1 MAWLALACG
10 AVAGPLIHLAAP
22 QWSVLLG
29 GLIGGTVAWGLRRT
43 KRACLSSRCS
53 SWPAAVATYLW
64 RGLGMLISGRVSM
77 DSEFFVW
84 AGCVA
89 YAMIAGLTV
98 RILLLPT
105 GTLAATPLPE
115 RLVACA
121 LALVVYFVFR
131 RNLFVGIAT
140 GFVGA

>member
-1 MAWLALACG
+1 
-10 AVAGPLIHLAAP
+10 
-22 QWSVLLG
+22 
-29 GLIGGTVAWGLRRT
+29 
-43 KRACLSSRCS
+43 
-53 SWPAAVATYLW
+53 
-64 RGLGMLISGRVSM
+64 MLISGRVDV

-98 RILLLPT
+98 RIILLPG
-105 GTLAATPLPE
+105 GTLAATSLAE
-115 RLVACA
+115 RLLACA

-140 GFVGA
+140 GFAALVALTAMSLGF